1 MREILF
7 KAKRTSN
14 ARWIGGYFFKDG
26 EKNCYIQQGDT
37 ALYYLVHPVTVCE
50 FTGFYDTSVRR
61 IFESDIL
68 RVWHSESQKISPTS
82 LCISVSLLEVGLLSA

>member
-7 KAKRTSN
+7 KAKQTNN
-14 ARWIGGYFFKDG
+14 AQWVEGYFFKDG

-37 ALYYLVHPVTVCE
+37 GLYYLVNPVTVCE

-68 RVWHSESQKISPTS
+68 RVWHSEKPENFKAG
-82 LCISVSLLEVGLLSA
+82 SVRLV